1 MTVSYRPLLALSA
14 VLAVAGGGMHPGADP
29 AGSVRDDLA
38 EMTADPS
45 WVTGHALTAVS
56 AVLLAWALWA
66 LHRSGA
72 GLPVRTARAVRIA
85 AVAVSLYVLETLF
98 HLAAVVDS
106 EALAAGQLAPVSGA
120 HVLLSAVL
128 YPVSG
133 CALVLLGLAVLRE
146 GRGAPR
152 AGAVLAVLGGAMHAA
167 AVPLVLL
174 RPDADGAPLFA
185 GGAVL
190 LALWSLL
197 TATTGMPTRMPAGMP
212 TGMPT
217 VQTSTAPAGRVAQ
230 PTR

>member
-1 MTVSYRPLLALSA
+1 VPVTYRPLLALSA
-14 VLAVAGGGMHPGADP
+14 VLALAGGGLHPDADP
-29 AGSVRDDLA
+29 AGSVTDDLA

-45 WVTGHALTAVS
+45 WVTGHALTAGS
-56 AVLLAWALWA
+56 AVLLAWALLA

-72 GLPVRTARAVRIA
+72 GLPVRTARAVRLA
-85 AVAVSLYVLETLF
+85 GVAVSVYVLETLF

-106 EALAAGQLAPVSGA
+106 EALAAGQLAPVSGT

-146 GRGAPR
+146 GRGPQR
-152 AGAVLAVLGGAMHAA
+152 GVAVLAVLGGALHAA

-174 RPDADGAPLFA
+174 RPDADGSPLFA

-197 TATTGMPTRMPAGMP
+197 ASWTGLPTARP
-212 TGMPT
+212 
-217 VQTSTAPAGRVAQ
+217 STAPAGRVAQ
-230 PTR
+230 PTG

>member
-1 MTVSYRPLLALSA
+1 MTVSYRPLLAVSGLLSI
-14 VLAVAGGGMHPGADP
+14 AGGGMHPDADA
-29 AGSVRDDLA
+29 AGSISDDLL
-38 EMTADPS
+38 EMTADPA

-56 AVLLAWALWA
+56 AVLLAAGLWA
-66 LHRSGA
+66 LHRTG
-72 GLPVRTARAVRIA
+72 GDLPVRTVRAVRVA
-85 AVAVSLYVLETLF
+85 AVAVSLYVVETLF

-106 EALAAGQLAPVSGA
+106 DELATGALAPFAGT

-133 CALVLLGLAVLRE
+133 VALALLGVALLRD
-146 GRGAPR
+146 GRGRRRGVAL
-152 AGAVLAVLGGAMHAA
+152 AAVLGGTLHAL

-197 TATTGMPTRMPAGMP
+197 TAITGVPTRRPVAA
-212 TGMPT
+212 
-217 VQTSTAPAGRVAQ
+217 TAAPRVAQ
-230 PTR
+230 RVG